1 MPELILLSV
10 VSLTAMGLLVFL
22 FLKLNQSQLAF
33 IKHLTVV
40 NQSLVNQVRS
50 KDITALQGLMQ
61 VTGITSEAPEDH
73 YTTVEDRE
81 MAAYRESASHA
92 HELGEFLM
100 DDELAMEM
108 AEMRE
113 EL

>member
-1 MPELILLSV
+1 M
-10 VSLTAMGLLVFL
+10 
-22 FLKLNQSQLAF
+22 
-33 IKHLTVV
+33 V

-50 KDITALQGLMQ
+50 KDITALQGLMN
-61 VTGITSEAPEDH
+61 VTGVVSETADDH

-100 DDELAMEM
+100 DDEALMEF
-108 AEMRE
+108 AEMKD